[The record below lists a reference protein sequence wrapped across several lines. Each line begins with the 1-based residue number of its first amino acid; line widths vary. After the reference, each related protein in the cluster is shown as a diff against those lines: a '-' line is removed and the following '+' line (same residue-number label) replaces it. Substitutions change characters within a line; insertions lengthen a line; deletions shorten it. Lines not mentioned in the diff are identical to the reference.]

1 MRGRLLITVL
11 VLSLLAGF
19 AGWWAIRD
27 FRMAAAC
34 EQRSEAAW
42 LRAEFGLDDA
52 AIGRIAALQGEFE
65 KECEVHCE
73 AVRQAKL
80 AMEAKPGPE
89 SKAGLEA
96 ALGRCE
102 RSRRE
107 HVLAIAGCMPP
118 EKEKPTSRS
127 SCRRSKPSPMR
138 ALPASTDTTRP
149 DERPACKGRPGWM
162 AGALR

>member
-34 EQRSEAAW
+34 EQRSEAVW

-73 AVRQAKL
+73 AVSQAKL

-118 EKEKPTSRS
+118 EKGKAYV
-127 SCRRSKPSPMR
+127 
-138 ALPASTDTTRP
+138 ALILPQVEALSH
-149 DERPACKGRPGWM
+149 EGAPGVDGHHK
-162 AGALR
+162 AR

>member
-102 RSRRE
+102 RSRRAAL
-107 HVLAIAGCMPP
+107 LALSGCKPP
-118 EKEKPTSRS
+118 HNGKTNHPLKLPQVE
-127 SCRRSKPSPMR
+127 
-138 ALPASTDTTRP
+138 ALSHEGA
-149 DERPACKGRPGWM
+149 PGVDGHHK
-162 AGALR
+162 AR